1 MGTETIDERGREAP
15 VTRESG
21 TGLEEN
27 VAAALAY
34 VLGFVSGI
42 AMYLLEPDS
51 PTVRFHAVQSIVVS
65 GAVFVLLMVLNVIG
79 AFLAAAGSVGGA
91 GSAIAFGLV
100 GGLFGLVSLLVWLA
114 SLALWIY
121 LIVRTY
127 QERNPRIPVAAP
139 IADRYV

>member
-1 MGTETIDERGREAP
+1 MGAEPIDERGDTPLAG
-15 VTRESG
+15 ESG

-42 AMYLLEPDS
+42 VMYLLEPDN
-51 PTVRFHAVQSIVVS
+51 PTVRFHAVQSIVIS
-65 GAVFVLLMVLNVIG
+65 GAIFVVLAVLNVIG
-79 AFLAAAGSVGGA
+79 AILAAAGSVGGT
-91 GSAIAFGLV
+91 GSAIAFGLI

-114 SLALWIY
+114 ALAVWIY

-127 QERNPRIPVAAP
+127 QERNPRLPVVAG
-139 IADRYV
+139 IADRYA

>member
-1 MGTETIDERGREAP
+1 MGAEPIDEGGREAS
-15 VTRESG
+15 VARESG

-42 AMYLLEPDS
+42 VMYLLEPDN

-65 GAVFVLLMVLNVIG
+65 AGIFVVLVVLNVIS
-79 AFLAAAGSVGGA
+79 AFLAAASSVGGP
-91 GSAIAFGLV
+91 GSSIAFGLI
-100 GGLFGLVSLLVWLA
+100 GGLFGLVSLFVWLA

-127 QERNPRIPVAAP
+127 QERNPRIPVASE
-139 IADRYV
+139 IADRYA

>member
-1 MGTETIDERGREAP
+1 MGAEPIDEGGREAP
-15 VTRESG
+15 VARESG

-34 VLGFVSGI
+34 VLGFVSGLV
-42 AMYLLEPDS
+42 MYLLEPDNR
-51 PTVRFHAVQSIVVS
+51 TVRFHAVQSIVIS
-65 GAVFVLLMVLNVIG
+65 GAIFVLLVVLNVIG
-79 AFLAAAGSVGGA
+79 SVIAAAGSVGGT

-100 GGLFGLVSLLVWLA
+100 GGFFGLVSLLVWLA
-114 SLALWIY
+114 SLGVWIY

-127 QERNPRIPVAAP
+127 QERNPRIPVAAE